1 MADNSDGSS
10 KPDGQRGH
18 EPDSPRPARVRQQAS
33 QPLTADAP
41 PGKTPVGEL
50 IKVTGSGLS
59 GPFVRR
65 PVMTV
70 LLTLS
75 AIVAGIAT
83 YGKLA
88 VNDLPAVD
96 YPVINVSCSYPGANP
111 TTMANNI
118 ATPLEKQFL
127 QIPGLDIVTSSSTQ
141 SNTSLTLQ
149 FNLSKSITDAA
160 TDVQAAIQRATG
172 KLPVDLPSPPTFTKT
187 NPNDQAIYLLG
198 LLSDTMTDGDLYKY
212 ASTAVQQRIAILP
225 GVSQVNVYGVQAA
238 IRIKADPAALASR
251 GLTMDDLAN
260 AIKAG
265 TVYSGAGQFDGPHRT
280 FVLLPNGQ
288 IDQAEGYRNLIV
300 ARNRD
305 GSPVFLRDV
314 SDVKQ
319 SVQDERLSRTF
330 WARGFSPPGSVVV
343 LAVSRQAG
351 ANAVE
356 VAKSVKALFPELR
369 ASLPGSITLVPI
381 FDRSQSIVSSVADVQ
396 WTLVIAFVLVVLVIY
411 VFLGRATDTLIPAVA
426 LPLSL
431 FITVTVMYM
440 LDYSINNLTLMA
452 LTLAIGFLVDDAIVF
467 LENVVRR
474 AEHGESILKATY
486 NSAGE
491 ISFTILSMTLSLAA
505 VFIPLVFLPGLLGR
519 IFREFSVTIIVAIL
533 ASGLVSLTLTP
544 LMCARILG
552 ERKAGHKRTR
562 MEGWTGEF
570 IQRVIAS
577 YGRALDK
584 FLDRA
589 WLTIPIILLCF
600 VGLWFFFT
608 HLPFTL
614 LPPGDSG
621 FIRGVFIAQE
631 GSSPAQ
637 MRAYQ
642 QLVNQKLQEDP
653 NIAQFFTLAG
663 FSSRTAGSQALIF
676 GFLKP
681 KDQRPPIDQCILQLQ
696 KSIGTIPGVTAVL
709 QPNPVLQINVGVTN
723 QTQGQY
729 AYTVSGIVPDDVYG
743 AADQLMAKL
752 RTFKGFAT
760 VRSDFYNNTPNLT
773 VDIDRERAAT
783 YGVSTAAVESLL
795 RTAYSQNYVYLIKQP
810 DDQYQV
816 ILEVD
821 DNERATPGDLNNLYV
836 RGTTPTGAGNPT
848 NATGSS
854 GAGATPSGVGVTPG
868 QAVTTGTASNLV
880 PLRAVT
886 STRQVVGPQAV
897 NHFNQFTSVTIN
909 FNLLPNVAIGDA
921 TTFIENAFAQV
932 RQQYPGVQATFQG
945 EALVFRQLF
954 SALPLLLISA
964 IFVMYVILGILY
976 ESYVHPITVLFPAIV
991 PAVVGGLF
999 TLWLFGSTL
1008 SLYSVIGLFL
1018 LLGIVKKNGIMVVDF
1033 ALQRIDEGWDLRSAI
1048 HEASIERFRPIM
1060 MTTLAALMGAVPL
1073 AVGFGSDASS
1083 RRPLGL
1089 VIVGGLILSQMV
1101 TLFITPVIYLWLEW
1115 FQEHVLDRVPFLRS
1129 AHTHHEGEAIP
1140 PSDVGQPAPVA
1151 S

>member
-1 MADNSDGSS
+1 
-10 KPDGQRGH
+10 
-18 EPDSPRPARVRQQAS
+18 
-33 QPLTADAP
+33 
-41 PGKTPVGEL
+41 
-50 IKVTGSGLS
+50 
-59 GPFVRR
+59 
-65 PVMTV
+65 MTV

-75 AIVAGIAT
+75 VIVAGIAT
-83 YGKLA
+83 YNKLA

-96 YPVINVSCSYPGANP
+96 YPVIQVTCSYPGANP

-127 QIPGLDIVTSSSTQ
+127 QIPGLDIITSASTQ
-141 SNTSLTLQ
+141 GNTSFILQ
-149 FNLSKSITDAA
+149 FNLSKSIVDAA

-198 LLSDTMTDGDLYKY
+198 LLSDTLTDGDLYKY
-212 ASTAVQQRIAILP
+212 ASTAVAQRIAILP
-225 GVSQVNVYGVQAA
+225 GVAQVNIYGVQSA

-251 GLTMDDLAN
+251 GLTMDDLSR
-260 AIKAG
+260 AIQAG
-265 TVYSGAGQFDGPHRT
+265 TVYSGAGQLDGAHRT
-280 FVLLPNGQ
+280 FVLQPNGQ

-300 ARNRD
+300 ARNKD
-305 GSPVFLRDV
+305 GSPVYLRDV
-314 SDVKQ
+314 AEVRQ

-330 WARGFSPPGSVVV
+330 WMRGFNPPGSVVV

-356 VAKSVKALFPELR
+356 VANSVKALFPELR
-369 ASLPGSITLVPI
+369 ASLPGSITLVPV
-381 FDRSQSIVSSVADVQ
+381 FDRSQSIVNSVADVKF
-396 WTLVIAFVLVVLVIY
+396 TLVIAFMLVVMVIY
-411 VFLGRATDTLIPAVA
+411 VFLGRATDTLIPVVA

-431 FITVTVMYM
+431 LVTFTVMYM
-440 LDYSINNLTLMA
+440 LNFSINNLTLMA

-474 AEHGESILKATY
+474 AEHGESIVKAAY
-486 NSAGE
+486 NTAGE

-519 IFREFSVTIIVAIL
+519 IFREFSATIIIAIL
-533 ASGLVSLTLTP
+533 ASGVVSLTLTP

-552 ERKAGHKRTR
+552 ERKAGHKRAR
-562 MEGWTGEF
+562 MEKWTGDF
-570 IQRVIAS
+570 IKRVIAA

-589 WLTIPIILLCF
+589 WLTVPILLGCIL
-600 VGLWFFFT
+600 GLWFFFT

-621 FIRGVFIAQE
+621 FVRGVFIAQE

-637 MRAYQ
+637 MHAYQ
-642 QLVNQKLQEDP
+642 QQVNQKLKDDP

-663 FSSRTAGSQALIF
+663 FAARASSSQGLIF

-681 KDQRPPIDQCILQLQ
+681 RSQRLPIEQCIPQLQ
-696 KSIGTIPGVTAVL
+696 KSISSIPGITAIL

-729 AYTVSGIVPDDVYG
+729 AYTVSGIVPNEVYT
-743 AADQLMAKL
+743 AADQLLKKL
-752 RTFKGFAT
+752 REFKGFAT
-760 VRSDFYNNTPNLT
+760 VRSDYYNNTPNLT

-783 YGVSTAAVESLL
+783 YGVSTSAVQSLL

-810 DDQYQV
+810 EDQYQV
-816 ILEVD
+816 ILEVQ
-821 DNERATPGDLNNLYV
+821 DNERAQPADLDNLYV
-836 RGTTPTGAGNPT
+836 RSNSGGTTGA
-848 NATGSS
+848 S
-854 GAGATPSGVGVTPG
+854 GAGGGGITT
-868 QAVTTGTASNLV
+868 TTGTAANLV

-886 STRQVVGPQAV
+886 STKQIVGPQAV
-897 NHFNQFTSVTIN
+897 NHLNQFTSVTIN

-921 TTFIENAFAQV
+921 TKFIEDSFAQV
-932 RQQYPGVQATFQG
+932 QRQFPTVQATFQG

-954 SALPLLLISA
+954 QSLPLLLLAA

-991 PAVVGGLF
+991 PAVVGGLC
-999 TLWLFGSTL
+999 TLWIFGSTL

-1018 LLGIVKKNGIMVVDF
+1018 LLGIVKKNGILVVDF
-1033 ALQRIDEGWDLRSAI
+1033 ALKRIDEGLSLREAI
-1048 HEASIERFRPIM
+1048 HEASLERFRPIM
-1060 MTTLAALMGAVPL
+1060 MTTFAALMGALPL
-1073 AVGFGSDASS
+1073 AIGFGSDASS

-1089 VIVGGLILSQMV
+1089 VIVGGLIFSQMI
-1101 TLFITPVIYLWLEW
+1101 TLFVTPVIYLWLEW
-1115 FQEHVLDRVPFLRS
+1115 FQEHVLDKVPFLRS
-1129 AHTHHEGEAIP
+1129 AHTHHEGETEP
-1140 PSDVGQPAPVA
+1140 HPSGTGDGELEPAGVH
-1151 S
+1151 

>member
-1 MADNSDGSS
+1 MAQADQTDGA
-10 KPDGQRGH
+10 GNH
-18 EPDSPRPARVRQQAS
+18 EDDSPSHAAKDRQRRAKLPTPDARSKA
-33 QPLTADAP
+33 T
-41 PGKTPVGEL
+41 PGAKL
-50 IKVTGSGLS
+50 IQVSGSGLS
-59 GPFVRR
+59 GPFIRQ

-75 AIVAGIAT
+75 VIVAGIAT
-83 YGKLA
+83 YNKLA

-96 YPVINVSCSYPGANP
+96 YPVIQVTCSYPGANP

-127 QIPGLDIVTSSSTQ
+127 QIPGLDIITSQSTQ
-141 SNTSLTLQ
+141 SNTSFTLQ
-149 FNLSKSITDAA
+149 FLLSKSITDAA

-172 KLPVDLPSPPTFTKT
+172 NLPVDLPSPPTFTKT
-187 NPNDQAIYLLG
+187 NPNDQAVYLLG
-198 LLSDTMTDGDLYKY
+198 LLSDTLTDGDLYKY
-212 ASTAVQQRIAILP
+212 ASTAVAQRIAILP
-225 GVSQVNVYGVQAA
+225 GVSQVNIYGVQAA

-251 GLTMDDLAN
+251 GLTMDDLAS

-265 TVYSGAGQFDGPHRT
+265 TVYSGAGQFDGAHRT
-280 FVLLPNGQ
+280 FVLQPNGQ
-288 IDQAEGYRNLIV
+288 IDQAEDYRNLIV
-300 ARNRD
+300 ARNQD
-305 GSPVFLRDV
+305 GSPVHLRDV
-314 SDVKQ
+314 ADVRQ
-319 SVQDERLSRTF
+319 TVQDERLSRTF
-330 WARGFSPPGSVVV
+330 WIRGFNPPGSVVV

-356 VAKSVKALFPELR
+356 VANSVKALFPELR
-369 ASLPGSITLVPI
+369 ASLPGSITLVPV
-381 FDRSQSIVSSVADVQ
+381 FDRSQSIVNSVADVKF
-396 WTLVIAFVLVVLVIY
+396 TLVIAFILVVIVIY
-411 VFLGRATDTLIPAVA
+411 VFLGRATDTLIPVVA

-431 FITVTVMYM
+431 LVTFTVMYM
-440 LDYSINNLTLMA
+440 LNFSINNLTLMA

-474 AEHGESILKATY
+474 AEHGESILKAAF

-519 IFREFSVTIIVAIL
+519 IFREFSATIIIAIL
-533 ASGLVSLTLTP
+533 ASGVVSLTLTP

-552 ERKAGHKRTR
+552 ERRAGHKRAW
-562 MEGWTGEF
+562 MERHTSNF
-570 IQRVIAS
+570 IKRIIAA
-577 YGRALDK
+577 YGRMLDK

-589 WLTIPIILLCF
+589 WLTVPILLICIL
-600 VGLWFFFT
+600 GLWFFFT

-621 FIRGVFIAQE
+621 FVRGVFIAQE

-637 MRAYQ
+637 MHAYQ
-642 QLVNQKLQEDP
+642 QQVNQKLKNDP

-663 FSSRTAGSQALIF
+663 FAARTASSQGLIF

-681 KDQRPPIDQCILQLQ
+681 RNQRPAIEQCIPQLQ
-696 KSIGTIPGVTAVL
+696 KSISSIPGITAIL

-729 AYTVSGIVPDDVYG
+729 AYSLSGIVPNEVYT
-743 AADQLMAKL
+743 AADQLMKKL
-752 RTFKGFAT
+752 REFKGFAT
-760 VRSDFYNNTPNLT
+760 VRSDYYNNTPNLT

-783 YGVSTAAVESLL
+783 YGVSTSAVQSLL
-795 RTAYSQNYVYLIKQP
+795 RTAYSQNYVYLIKEP
-810 DDQYQV
+810 EDQYQV
-816 ILEVD
+816 ILEVK
-821 DNERATPGDLNNLYV
+821 DNERTVPTDLDNLYV
-836 RGTTPTGAGNPT
+836 RSN
-848 NATGSS
+848 S
-854 GAGATPSGVGVTPG
+854 GAITSASGASGVGITT
-868 QAVTTGTASNLV
+868 TTGTAANLV

-886 STRQVVGPQAV
+886 STKQIVGPQAV
-897 NHFNQFTSVTIN
+897 NHLNQFTSVTIN

-921 TTFIENAFAQV
+921 TKYITDSFAPVQ
-932 RQQYPGVQATFQG
+932 REFPTVQATFQG

-954 SALPLLLISA
+954 QSLPLLLLSA

-991 PAVVGGLF
+991 PAVVGGLA
-999 TLWLFGSTL
+999 TLWIFHSVL

-1048 HEASIERFRPIM
+1048 HEASLERFRPIM

-1073 AVGFGSDASS
+1073 ALGFGSDASS

-1089 VIVGGLILSQMV
+1089 VIVGGLIFSQMI
-1101 TLFITPVIYLWLEW
+1101 TLFVTPVIYLWLEW
-1115 FQEHVLDRVPFLRS
+1115 FQEHVLDKVPFLRS
-1129 AHTHHEGEAIP
+1129 AHTHHEGETEP
-1140 PSDVGQPAPVA
+1140 HPSGTDNGELEPAGVP
-1151 S
+1151 

>member
-1 MADNSDGSS
+1 MAQADQ
-10 KPDGQRGH
+10 PDGAGNH
-18 EPDSPRPARVRQQAS
+18 EHDSPSHAAKDRQQSAKL
-33 QPLTADAP
+33 PTADARSKAT
-41 PGKTPVGEL
+41 PGAKL
-50 IKVTGSGLS
+50 IQVSGSGLS
-59 GPFVRR
+59 GPFIRR

-75 AIVAGIAT
+75 VIVAGIAT
-83 YGKLA
+83 YNKLA

-96 YPVINVSCSYPGANP
+96 YPVIQVTCSYPGANP

-127 QIPGLDIVTSSSTQ
+127 QIPGLDIITSQSTQ
-141 SNTSLTLQ
+141 SNTSFTLQ
-149 FNLSKSITDAA
+149 FVLSKSITDAA

-172 KLPVDLPSPPTFTKT
+172 KLPIDLPSPPTFTKT
-187 NPNDQAIYLLG
+187 NPNDQAVYLLG
-198 LLSDTMTDGDLYKY
+198 LLSDTLTDGDLYKY

-225 GVSQVNVYGVQAA
+225 GVSQVGVYGVQSA
-238 IRIKADPAALASR
+238 IRIKADPAALAAR
-251 GLTMDDLAN
+251 GLTMDDLSR
-260 AIKAG
+260 AIQAG
-265 TVYSGAGQFDGPHRT
+265 TVYSGAGQLDGAHRT
-280 FVLLPNGQ
+280 FVLQPNGQ

-300 ARNRD
+300 ARNKD
-305 GSPVFLRDV
+305 GSPVYLRDV
-314 SDVKQ
+314 AEVRQ

-330 WARGFSPPGSVVV
+330 WMRGFNPPGSVVV

-356 VAKSVKALFPELR
+356 VANSVKALFPELR
-369 ASLPGSITLVPI
+369 ASLPGSITLVPV
-381 FDRSQSIVSSVADVQ
+381 FDRSQSIVNSVADVKF
-396 WTLVIAFVLVVLVIY
+396 TLVIAFMLVVMVIY
-411 VFLGRATDTLIPAVA
+411 VFLGRATDTLIPVVA

-431 FITVTVMYM
+431 LFTFTVMYM
-440 LDYSINNLTLMA
+440 LNFSINNLTLMA

-474 AEHGESILKATY
+474 AEHGESIVKAAY
-486 NSAGE
+486 NTAGE

-519 IFREFSVTIIVAIL
+519 IFREFSATIIIAIL

-552 ERKAGHKRTR
+552 EHKAGHKRTR
-562 MEGWTGEF
+562 MEKWTGDF
-570 IQRVIAS
+570 IKRVIAA

-589 WLTIPIILLCF
+589 WLTVPILLGCIL
-600 VGLWFFFT
+600 GLWFFFT

-621 FIRGVFIAQE
+621 FVRGVFIAQE
-631 GSSPAQ
+631 GSSPAE
-637 MRAYQ
+637 MHAYQ
-642 QLVNQKLQEDP
+642 QQVNQKLKDDP

-663 FSSRTAGSQALIF
+663 FAARTASSQGLIF

-681 KDQRPPIDQCILQLQ
+681 GSQRPPIEQCIPQLQ
-696 KSIGTIPGVTAVL
+696 KSISSIPGITAIL

-729 AYTVSGIVPDDVYG
+729 AYTLSGIVPDEVYT
-743 AADQLMAKL
+743 AADQLMNKL
-752 RTFKGFAT
+752 REFKGFAT
-760 VRSDFYNNTPNLT
+760 VRSDYYNNTPNLT

-783 YGVSTAAVESLL
+783 YGVSTSAVESLL

-810 DDQYQV
+810 EDQYQV
-816 ILEVD
+816 ILEVQ
-821 DNERATPGDLNNLYV
+821 DNERARPADLDNLYV
-836 RGTTPTGAGNPT
+836 RSNSGGTTSA
-848 NATGSS
+848 S
-854 GAGATPSGVGVTPG
+854 GAGGGGITT
-868 QAVTTGTASNLV
+868 TTGTAANLV

-886 STRQVVGPQAV
+886 STKQIVGPQAV
-897 NHFNQFTSVTIN
+897 NHLNQFTSVTIN

-921 TTFIENAFAQV
+921 TKYIEDSFAQV
-932 RQQYPGVQATFQG
+932 QRQFPTVQATFQG
-945 EALVFRQLF
+945 EALVFSQLF
-954 SALPLLLISA
+954 QSLPLLLLSA

-999 TLWLFGSTL
+999 TLWIFGSTL

-1018 LLGIVKKNGIMVVDF
+1018 LLGIVKKNGILVVDF
-1033 ALQRIDEGWDLRSAI
+1033 ALKRIDEGLSLREAI
-1048 HEASIERFRPIM
+1048 HEASLERFRPIM
-1060 MTTLAALMGAVPL
+1060 MTTFAALMGALPL
-1073 AVGFGSDASS
+1073 AIGFGSDASS

-1089 VIVGGLILSQMV
+1089 VIVGGLIFSQMI
-1101 TLFITPVIYLWLEW
+1101 TLFVTPVIYLWLEW
-1115 FQEHVLDRVPFLRS
+1115 FQEHVLDKVPFLRS
-1129 AHTHHEGEAIP
+1129 AHTHHEGETEP
-1140 PSDVGQPAPVA
+1140 HPSGTGDGELEAA
-1151 S
+1151 GAH

>member
-1 MADNSDGSS
+1 MNDFDQHNGEEVGNGDGNHD
-10 KPDGQRGH
+10 PARRGH
-18 EPDSPRPARVRQQAS
+18 DRVKSQAAVSPQK
-33 QPLTADAP
+33 TAGA
-41 PGKTPVGEL
+41 KL
-50 IKVTGSGLS
+50 IQVSGSGLS
-59 GPFVRR
+59 GPFIQR

-70 LLTLS
+70 LLTL
-75 AIVAGIAT
+75 AVIVAGFAT
-83 YGKLA
+83 YNKLA

-96 YPVINVSCSYPGANP
+96 YPIIQVTCSYPGANP
-111 TTMANNI
+111 DTMANNI

-127 QIPGLDIVTSSSTQ
+127 QIPGLDLITSTSTQ

-187 NPNDQAIYLLG
+187 NPNDQAVYLLG

-212 ASTAVQQRIAILP
+212 ASTAVAQRISILP
-225 GVSQVNVYGVQAA
+225 GVSQVNIYGVQGA
-238 IRIKADPAALASR
+238 IRIKADPAALAAR
-251 GLTMDDLAN
+251 GLTMDDVAN
-260 AIKAG
+260 AIQAG
-265 TVYSGAGQFDGPHRT
+265 TVYSGAGQFDGAHRT
-280 FVLLPNGQ
+280 LVLQPNGQ
-288 IDQAEGYRNLIV
+288 IDTAEGYRSLII
-300 ARNRD
+300 AKNKD
-305 GSPVFLRDV
+305 GSPVYLRDIAEAR
-314 SDVKQ
+314 Q
-319 SVQDERLSRTF
+319 GVQDERMSRTF
-330 WARGFSPPGSVVV
+330 WLRGFNPPGSVVV

-356 VAKSVKALFPELR
+356 VANSVKAMFPELR
-369 ASLPGSITLVPI
+369 ATLPGSITLVPV
-381 FDRSQSIVSSVADVQ
+381 FDRSQTIVNSVHDVQ
-396 WTLVIAFVLVVLVIY
+396 FTLLIAFILVVVVIY
-411 VFLGRATDTLIPAVA
+411 VFLGRATDTLIPVVA

-431 FITVTVMYM
+431 LITVTVMYM

-474 AEHGESILKATY
+474 AEHGESIVKAAY

-544 LMCARILG
+544 LMCARMLREHG
-552 ERKAGHKRTR
+552 PGHKRSR
-562 MEGWTGEF
+562 MERWTGDF
-570 IQRVIAS
+570 IKRVIDG
-577 YGRALDK
+577 YGRALDW

-589 WLTIPIILLCF
+589 YLAVPILLACII
-600 VGLWFFFT
+600 GLWFFFT

-614 LPPGDSG
+614 LPLGDSG
-621 FIRGVFIAQE
+621 FARGVFIAQE

-642 QLVNQKLQEDP
+642 QQVNEKLKADP
-653 NIAQFFTLAG
+653 NIAEFFTLAG
-663 FSSRTAGSQALIF
+663 FASRTSSSQGIIF
-676 GFLKP
+676 TIFKP
-681 KDQRPPIDQCILQLQ
+681 PDQRPPIDQCTLQIQ
-696 KSIGTIPGVTAVL
+696 KALATIPGIGSVL
-709 QPNPVLQINVGVTN
+709 SPQPVLQINVGATN

-729 AYTVSGIVPDDVYG
+729 AYTLSGIVPQDVYG
-743 AADQLMAKL
+743 AADSLMTKL
-752 RTFKGFAT
+752 RTFKGFAS

-783 YGVSTAAVESLL
+783 YGVSTAAVQSLL
-795 RTAYSQNYVYLIKQP
+795 KNAYSQNYVYLIKEP

-816 ILEVD
+816 ILEVK
-821 DNERATPGDLNNLYV
+821 DNERAKPNDLDNLYV
-836 RGTTPTGAGNPT
+836 RSSN
-848 NATGSS
+848 GSS
-854 GAGATPSGVGVTPG
+854 SSSTGGGIATTNGL
-868 QAVTTGTASNLV
+868 GTNLV
-880 PLRAVT
+880 PLRALT
-886 STRQVVGPQAV
+886 SMKEVIGLQSV
-897 NHFNQFTSVTIN
+897 NHFDQFTSVTIN
-909 FNLLPNVAIGDA
+909 FNLLPDVAIGDA
-921 TTFIENAFAQV
+921 TKFIEDSFAQV
-932 RQQYPGVQATFQG
+932 HQQYPGVQSTFQG

-954 SALPLLLISA
+954 QALPLLLLAA

-991 PAVVGGLF
+991 PAVVGGLA
-999 TLWLFGSTL
+999 TLWIFRSTL

-1073 AVGFGSDASS
+1073 ALGFGQDAAS

-1089 VIVGGLILSQMV
+1089 VIVGGLIFSQMI
-1101 TLFITPVIYLWLEW
+1101 TLFVTPVIYLWLEW
-1115 FQEHVLDRVPFLRS
+1115 FQEHVLDKVPFLRS
-1129 AHTHHEGEAIP
+1129 AHTHHEDQP
-1140 PSDVGQPAPVA
+1140 PPTKPDKVHEPVPAGIA
-1151 S
+1151 